1 MTIHIPV
8 AANGRISL
16 PANIRKRLGVA
27 RGGALLLQETSDG
40 VVLRTV
46 AQSVKHA
53 QKLSRRYIGK
63 HDGAT
68 VDAFLAQRREDSGE

>member
-16 PANIRKRLGVA
+16 PADVRKRLGVA
-27 RGGALLLQETSDG
+27 RGGALLLEETGDG

-46 AQSVKHA
+46 SQSIKHA
-53 QKLSRRYIGK
+53 QKLSQRYTAK

-68 VDAFLAQRREDSGE
+68 VDAFLAQRRDDSGE